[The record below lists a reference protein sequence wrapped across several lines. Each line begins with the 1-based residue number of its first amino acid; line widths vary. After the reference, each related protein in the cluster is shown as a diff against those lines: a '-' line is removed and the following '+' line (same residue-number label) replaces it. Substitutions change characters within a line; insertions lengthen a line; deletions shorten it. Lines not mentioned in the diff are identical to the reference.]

1 MRMPSIK
8 IIATANPTFSYGDVA
23 VQGVQHP
30 IYILGLSDSIDF
42 SIIAIV
48 KLLSR

>member
-1 MRMPSIK
+1 MKKSAWNAELK
-8 IIATANPTFSYGDVA
+8 TVH
-23 VQGVQHP
+23 VCV
-30 IYILGLSDSIDF
+30 LGLSDSIDF

>member
-1 MRMPSIK
+1 MAPPYSQNGSM
-8 IIATANPTFSYGDVA
+8 A
-23 VQGVQHP
+23 VMKV
-30 IYILGLSDSIDF
+30 GLSDSIDF